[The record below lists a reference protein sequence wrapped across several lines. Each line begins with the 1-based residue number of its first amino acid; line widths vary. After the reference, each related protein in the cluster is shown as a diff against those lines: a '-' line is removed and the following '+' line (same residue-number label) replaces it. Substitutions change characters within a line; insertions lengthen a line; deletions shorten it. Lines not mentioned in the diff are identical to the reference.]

1 MESLF
6 RLLDLIALDN
16 DLQLKPLTEICW
28 PPGYDWHKLNEDAK
42 KLSLEQAEIFCCGD
56 ETEIL
61 QLIENLDLGDLHDL
75 LDSAFDGEL
84 YTVFYDC

>member
-28 PPGYDWHKLNEDAK
+28 PPGYDWNKLNEDAK
-42 KLSLEQAEIFCCGD
+42 NYHWNRLKFFVVVKLMK
-56 ETEIL
+56 
-61 QLIENLDLGDLHDL
+61 H
-75 LDSAFDGEL
+75 
-84 YTVFYDC
+84 

>member
-28 PPGYDWHKLNEDAK
+28 PPGYDWNKLNEDAK
-42 KLSLEQAEIFCCGD
+42 KLSLEQAEVFCCG
-56 ETEIL
+56 EVNEALEISK
-61 QLIENLDLGDLHDL
+61 QLELATLHDI

-84 YTVFYDC
+84 YPIFYDC